1 MARLSLPRPLAAALA
16 AALAVPLATI
26 APAPATAL
34 TLAPA
39 LQSFSPGDLSGNDAF
54 TGTVGYDLRLSRP
67 YTVTALGYYDAEAPG
82 LLAAHAVGLYD
93 ATTQALLTSAVVPAG
108 EAAPLQNG
116 FRVASVP
123 ALRLPAG
130 EYVLAAVLPGG
141 GAASF
146 DPFASL
152 AEDLELAPGVSL
164 GGRSLVGA
172 SDPAALVFPEQD
184 EGGFP
189 GFYGPNLAEPAPGPL
204 PLAGALASF
213 GWSRRLRRRALSP
226 GRCPQRCRRR

>member
-1 MARLSLPRPLAAALA
+1 MARLSLPRPLPGALA
-16 AALAVPLATI
+16 AALAVSLATL
-26 APAPATAL
+26 APAPAAAL

-39 LQSFSPGDLSGNDAF
+39 LLSFSPGDLSGNDTF

-82 LLAAHAVGLYD
+82 LQAAHAVGLYN

-116 FRVASVP
+116 FRWATVP

-130 EYVLAAVLPGG
+130 DYVLAAVLPGG

-152 AEDLELAPGVSL
+152 AEDVVLASGVSL
-164 GGRSLVGA
+164 GGRALSGA
-172 SDPAALVFPEQD
+172 SDPAALVFPDQE

-189 GFYGPNLAEPAPGPL
+189 GFFGPNLAEPVPGPL

-213 GWSRRLRRRALSP
+213 GWSRRLRRRALRSGWCP
-226 GRCPQRCRRR
+226 LRCQRR